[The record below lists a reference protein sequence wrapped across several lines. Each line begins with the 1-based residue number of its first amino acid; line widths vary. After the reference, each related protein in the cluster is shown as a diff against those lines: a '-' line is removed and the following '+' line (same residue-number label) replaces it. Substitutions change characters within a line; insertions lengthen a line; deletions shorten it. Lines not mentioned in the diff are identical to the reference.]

1 MIRSGPLLLQLA
13 TLIYFVSGFVVKKQ
27 GVNCTQNL
35 HPQAKTKPNKRGE
48 STLFQDERLA

>member
-35 HPQAKTKPNKRGE
+35 HPQAKTKPNK
-48 STLFQDERLA
+48 